1 MQLGEAL
8 LCQANLTSDEA
19 SELVALLLG
28 ATDSLAAQ
36 EALYSAAEAKAGV
49 KVDDD

>member
-8 LCQANLTSDEA
+8 LCQANLISDEA
-19 SELVALLLG
+19 SESVALVLC

-36 EALYSAAEAKAGV
+36 EALYAAAEAKAGV
-49 KVDDD
+49 KVNDE